1 MENLEIKDIIDVNNI
16 KKLKTE
22 FYNLINSI
30 EESKK
35 NTIANFVFS
44 APSILIQFFLFG
56 PLLITFLENIESF
69 ELYLLIP
76 TFIFALI
83 YYFIFKISMK
93 FNASLNNIKI
103 NDIYSFVK
111 KKNLSTNNI
120 NKINNFFD
128 GLNEKNKNV
137 LNQILYHFLMEKDE
151 INISYCLLL
160 KK

>member
-56 PLLITFLENIESF
+56 PLLITFLENGKV
-69 ELYLLIP
+69 L
-76 TFIFALI
+76 
-83 YYFIFKISMK
+83 KIDTVLK
-93 FNASLNNIKI
+93 RYNPVRNLKLFYHPQA
-103 NDIYSFVK
+103 
-111 KKNLSTNNI
+111 NLSPR
-120 NKINNFFD
+120 
-128 GLNEKNKNV
+128 V
-137 LNQILYHFLMEKDE
+137 
-151 INISYCLLL
+151 
-160 KK
+160 